1 MKIKSLHFQDV
12 GPLGN
17 QSINLLND
25 WDDSIEARALLSG
38 PNGCGKSTV
47 LRSVAMLWEAL
58 GYWLDHRKP
67 LPRSHVAR
75 EWLQRWGGCAVIL
88 EGVFDGAPTVGLI
101 FGDAFW
107 CDSLQDNMPHVQWI
121 GESVAR
127 TGKPGNPKRQLFL
140 PNFEWV
146 TRWGDMRK
154 RMILSFD
161 KVDIP
166 NVVFLDAEERR
177 WVSPRKNVGEH
188 AAELAGRR
196 WLPKYM
202 ASEDWKDQLES
213 SLITLKTTQLHRYH
227 LIIKLLNE
235 FLSGKEIDPD
245 IQPGESR
252 LRVKLKG
259 KRGQYHSLDELSAGE
274 HQVLIMLYLLARW
287 AEQGAVVLIDEPDLY
302 LHPSLVG
309 GLLSSLEKL
318 VKDIDGQLLI
328 TSHMPEIWQRYEAS
342 GRRVE
347 LGQNAADVE
356 GSLV

>member
-1 MKIKSLHFQDV
+1 MKIQSLHFQDV
-12 GPLGN
+12 GPLGD
-17 QSINLLND
+17 QTINLRND
-25 WDDSIEARALLSG
+25 WDDSIETRTLLSG

-47 LRSVAMLWEAL
+47 LRTVAMLWDAL
-58 GYWLDHRKP
+58 GYWLDHRKT
-67 LPRSHVAR
+67 LPRTHVAR

-88 EGVFDGAPTVGLI
+88 EGVFDGAPTIGLI
-101 FGDAFW
+101 FGDASW
-107 CDSLQDNMPHVQWI
+107 CDSLQENKPQVQWI

-127 TGKPGNPKRQLFL
+127 TGKPGNPKRNLFL
-140 PNFEWV
+140 PNFDWV
-146 TRWGDMRK
+146 TRWSDMRK

-177 WVSPRKNVGEH
+177 WVSPRKNVGDH

-196 WLPKYM
+196 WLPKYA

-227 LIIKLLNE
+227 QIIKLLNG

-245 IQPGESR
+245 IQPGEAR

-259 KRGQYHSLDELSAGE
+259 KRGQHHSLDDLSAGE
-274 HQVLIMLYLLARW
+274 HQVLILLYLLARW
-287 AEQGAVVLIDEPDLY
+287 AERGAVVLIDEPDLY

-309 GLLSSLEKL
+309 GLLASLEKL
-318 VKDIDGQLLI
+318 VADIDGQLLI
-328 TSHMPEIWQRYEAS
+328 TSHMPEIWQRYEAT

-347 LGQNAADVE
+347 LGRGVGEEART
-356 GSLV
+356 